1 MLKRIDGVVRQR
13 VRAVGP
19 LSERGFTLLELIIVI
34 AIVGILAAVVVPGL
48 SNSRRRAQEAALKT
62 NLRTMRDAIDQHY
75 ADKGNYPPGLQALV
89 DEGYLRSVPMDP
101 FTGAPDW
108 IEILEELSEDAA
120 ETDFPEDG
128 SPGVVDVQSASDIPS
143 LDGDG
148 TYSEW

>member
-1 MLKRIDGVVRQR
+1 MLKRLNDVMRRR
-13 VRAVGP
+13 VASSSEV
-19 LSERGFTLLELIIVI
+19 SERGFTLLELIIVI

-75 ADKGNYPPGLQALV
+75 ADKGNYPPSLQALV

-108 IEILEELSEDAA
+108 IEVLEELSEDAA

-128 SPGVVDVQSASDIPS
+128 AAGVVDVQSASDIPS

-148 TYSEW
+148 IYSEW